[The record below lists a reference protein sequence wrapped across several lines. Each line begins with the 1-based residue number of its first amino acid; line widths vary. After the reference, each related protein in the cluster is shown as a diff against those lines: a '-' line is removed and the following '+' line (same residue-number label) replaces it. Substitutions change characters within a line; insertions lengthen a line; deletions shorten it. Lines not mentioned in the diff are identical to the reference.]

1 MGMATRAEKKLRK
14 MRKAALGASKGLVV
28 AGKLAS
34 ASGATGVGRK
44 LQAGGRAGR
53 AAARGRGSQRVHE
66 HQEADD
72 DCR

>member
-44 LQAGGRAGR
+44 LQAGRSTAPR
-53 AAARGRGSQRVHE
+53 SLSARSPE
-66 HQEADD
+66 NA
-72 DCR
+72 